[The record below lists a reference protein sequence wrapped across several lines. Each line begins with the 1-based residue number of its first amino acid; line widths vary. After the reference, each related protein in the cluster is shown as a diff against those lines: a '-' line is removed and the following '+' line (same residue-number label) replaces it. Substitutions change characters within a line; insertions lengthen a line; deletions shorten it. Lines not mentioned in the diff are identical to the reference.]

1 MNICK
6 KKTEYAHERKDSLNI
21 IAGKYKVSVCDA
33 GSILRHIAG
42 GLQRQINLKARWIR
56 SCALRSEGGSKKWL
70 NIHRLAP
77 VCNKTIQRNAR

>member
-42 GLQRQINLKARWIR
+42 DNSAR
-56 SCALRSEGGSKKWL
+56 LTSKPDGFV
-70 NIHRLAP
+70 R
-77 VCNKTIQRNAR
+77 VR